1 MIIYTLNFLLT
12 VLIGSMIFFMAV
24 VSPSVFATLSTNASS
39 KFLRTIFPRMFLF
52 GFIIALL
59 SLILS
64 YISGKDLNS
73 ILLVIVAVSF
83 IINRNYLT
91 PKINNFRD
99 KELEGDEK
107 ASSNFKYMHL
117 LSVLLF
123 VLNFVILIW
132 IVISNYLNY
141 NLYTLSC
148 PTG

>member
-1 MIIYTLNFLLT
+1 
-12 VLIGSMIFFMAV
+12 
-24 VSPSVFATLSTNASS
+24 
-39 KFLRTIFPRMFLF
+39 MFLF
-52 GFIIALL
+52 GFIIAFL

-64 YISGKDLNS
+64 YISGNNLNS

-107 ASSNFKYMHL
+107 ASTNFKYMHL

-123 VLNFVILIW
+123 LLNFIILFS
-132 IVISNYLNY
+132 IVIINYFNF
-141 NLYTLSC
+141 NL
-148 PTG
+148 

>member
-1 MIIYTLNFLLT
+1 MLFR
-12 VLIGSMIFFMAV
+12 S
-24 VSPSVFATLSTNASS
+24 
-39 KFLRTIFPRMFLF
+39 TIFPRMFLF

-64 YISGKDLNS
+64 YISANNLNS

-91 PKINNFRD
+91 PKINNLRD
-99 KELEGDEK
+99 KELEVDQK

-123 VLNFVILIW
+123 ILNFIILVSIVVI
-132 IVISNYLNY
+132 NYFNY
-141 NLYTLSC
+141 NL
-148 PTG
+148 

>member
-1 MIIYTLNFLLT
+1 MIIYTLNFLLA
-12 VLIGSMIFFMAV
+12 VLIGSMVFFMAV
-24 VSPSVFATLSTNASS
+24 VSPSVFTTLSTNASS

-52 GFIIALL
+52 GFIIAIL

-64 YISGKDLNS
+64 YFSGNILNS

-99 KELEGDEK
+99 KELEGDDK

-123 VLNFVILIW
+123 ILNFIILVS
-132 IVISNYLNY
+132 IVIINYFNY
-141 NLYTLSC
+141 NL
-148 PTG
+148 